1 MPGIKS
7 QDIVLL
13 LKLVS
18 LERQRDRARIAEAKL
33 SSSWMGWA
41 SGPEQASAPDQDH
54 EAEAYAVRSLEFN
67 TGISKSE
74 VSGGLRRSRSVGLLR
89 TDRRSGRPQVNTQG
103 LLELIQYGLKYF
115 FPAEP
120 GALTR
125 GIPTAHAAPVLAGRL
140 IAAGDD
146 IYVWPDAQGLRQGQ
160 GIAPLHRCVPIAV
173 RRDAWLYGCLA
184 LVDSIRIGRARE
196 SIVAAQLLQSQLG
209 IKP

>member
-18 LERQRDRARIAEAKL
+18 LEQQLGQARVAELREPAE
-33 SSSWMGWA
+33 WMGWTPT
-41 SGPEQASAPDQDH
+41 SE
-54 EAEAYAVRSLEFN
+54 EAGEGNLDSETDLYAVRSLEFS

-74 VSGGLRRSRSVGLLR
+74 VSGGLRRSRGVGLLR

-103 LLELIQYGLKYF
+103 LLELIRYGLKYF

-120 GALTR
+120 GPLVR
-125 GIPTAHAAPVLAGRL
+125 GIPTAHTAPVLAGRL
-140 IAAGDD
+140 IAAGED

-196 SIVAAQLLQSQLG
+196 SIVATQLLQSQLG

>member
-7 QDIVLL
+7 QDIILL

-18 LERQRDRARIAEAKL
+18 LERQLGQARVAEPRAPMD
-33 SSSWMGWA
+33 WMGWT
-41 SGPEQASAPDQDH
+41 PDPR
-54 EAEAYAVRSLEFN
+54 EAGAEDLDIEADLYAVRSLEFS

-120 GALTR
+120 GALAR
-125 GIPTAHAAPVLAGRL
+125 GIPTAHAAPILAGRL
-140 IAAGDD
+140 IAAGED
-146 IYVWPDAQGLRQGQ
+146 IHVWPDAHGLRQGQ
-160 GIAPLHRCVPIAV
+160 SIAPLHRCVPIAV

-184 LVDSIRIGRARE
+184 LVDSIRIGRSREAELAARMLSAE
-196 SIVAAQLLQSQLG
+196 LG
-209 IKP
+209 LDK

>member
-7 QDIVLL
+7 QDIVLM

-18 LERQRDRARIAEAKL
+18 LERQFGPARVAEPRMPAD
-33 SSSWMGWA
+33 WMGWTPIA
-41 SGPEQASAPDQDH
+41 PEADADRLESEVDL
-54 EAEAYAVRSLEFN
+54 YAVRSLEFS

-146 IYVWPDAQGLRQGQ
+146 IYVWPDAHGLRQGQ

-184 LVDSIRIGRARE
+184 LVDSIRIGRSREVELAARILRDE
-196 SIVAAQLLQSQLG
+196 LG
-209 IKP
+209 YGK